1 MGYSEPYGIECGE
14 GWRDIISR
22 THEKLKYLD
31 PDYTILQI
39 KEKFGGLRY
48 YFDSSEY
55 GGVTYDIMNDV
66 VSSAEREASYTCE
79 LCGASGIMKG
89 KVKTRVD
96 HWLYYTYCKECS
108 DEFIERRRKN
118 VQVHN

>member
-1 MGYSEPYGIECGE
+1 MGYPEPHGMECGE
-14 GWRDIISR
+14 GWRDIVSR

-31 PDYTILQI
+31 PNYSILQI

-48 YFDSSEY
+48 YFDSPEY
-55 GGVTYDIMNDV
+55 GGITYDIMNDV

-89 KVKTRVD
+89 KVETRVD
-96 HWLYYTYCKECS
+96 HGLYYTYCKECS
-108 DEFIERRRKN
+108 DKFMEKRREKWSGT
-118 VQVHN
+118 